1 MKNLP
6 ETDWAIALDINV
18 KNTIVLE
25 LKKSKK
31 IRKTSK
37 WKNMDIIENIQL
49 WMCNVGSGQRNTLR
63 DKIVFKKALKQHKF
77 DYQNLY

>member
-37 WKNMDIIENIQL
+37 
-49 WMCNVGSGQRNTLR
+49 
-63 DKIVFKKALKQHKF
+63 
-77 DYQNLY
+77 